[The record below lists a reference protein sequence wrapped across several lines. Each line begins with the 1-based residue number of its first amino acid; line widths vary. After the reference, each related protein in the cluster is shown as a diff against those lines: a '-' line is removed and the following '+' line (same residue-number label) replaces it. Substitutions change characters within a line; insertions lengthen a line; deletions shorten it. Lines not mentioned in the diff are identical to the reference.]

1 MKKNLTEMVF
11 ILDRSGSM
19 QSLTSDTIGG
29 FNSMIEN
36 QKNEDGEAF
45 VTTVL
50 FDDNYELLHD
60 HVDIQKIEPITNKEY
75 YARGTTALLDAI
87 GKTINSIGS
96 RLSSTPED
104 ERPDKV
110 IFVITTDGFENSSCE
125 FTRHTVKEM
134 IEHQQTKYSW
144 TFMFLGANMDAVSEA
159 SSLGISSAYSK
170 TYTASAQGT
179 SSAYYATCD
188 ALTRIRSMDAAMY
201 CDAEAKG
208 IATAAC
214 LDYIDFAS
222 SNEEAITTDAKITKL
237 VDGIDSLSENYDS
250 AIATLESTCDVLLD
264 SCDAISASTLS
275 IADNYCKSDALE
287 AKVISL
293 DEINSVFA

>member
-36 QKNEDGEAF
+36 QKKEDGEAY

-60 HVDIQKIEPITNKEY
+60 HVDIQKIQPITNKEY
-75 YARGTTALLDAI
+75 YARGCTALLDAV

-96 RLSSTPED
+96 RLSATPEE
-104 ERPDKV
+104 ERPEKV
-110 IFVITTDGFENSSCE
+110 IFVITTDGYENSSRE
-125 FTRHTVKEM
+125 FTRYTVKDM

-188 ALTRIRSMDAAMY
+188 ALTSIRSMDTALY
-201 CDAEAKG
+201 CDVEAKG

-214 LDYIDFAS
+214 LDYIDVAS
-222 SNEEAITTDAKITKL
+222 NADKIADVNDRVTTL
-237 VDGIDSLSENYDS
+237 EGVVDSFSGNYDS
-250 AIATLESTCDVLLD
+250 AI
-264 SCDAISASTLS
+264 
-275 IADNYCKSDALE
+275 NG
-287 AKVISL
+287 
-293 DEINSVFA
+293 VFA

>member
-19 QSLTSDTIGG
+19 QSLSSDTIGG
-29 FNSMIEN
+29 FNSMIES
-36 QKNEDGEAF
+36 QKKEDGEAY

-75 YARGTTALLDAI
+75 YARGCTALLDAV

-96 RLSSTPED
+96 RLSATPEE
-104 ERPDKV
+104 ERPEKV
-110 IFVITTDGFENSSCE
+110 IFVITTDGYENSSRE
-125 FTRHTVKEM
+125 FTRHTVKDM

-188 ALTRIRSMDAAMY
+188 ALTSIRSMDAAVY

-208 IATAAC
+208 IATATC
-214 LDYIDFAS
+214 LDYIDKAS
-222 SNEEAITTDAKITKL
+222 SNTEAIAKVDTCVTKL
-237 VDGIDSLSENYDS
+237 EDEVCSLSGSYDC
-250 AIATLESTCDVLLD
+250 ATLKSTCDVLLD

-275 IADNYCKSDALE
+275 IADNYCKSDPLE
-287 AKVISL
+287 ARVISL